1 MTTIVYD
8 HKNKQ
13 IACDSRITGGGL
25 ILTDCATKFK
35 ENDKGLWFFAGIK
48 ADVSQLIE
56 LEHNS
61 KPEVKPD
68 CSALLIKDKKCFLV
82 AFNGDYC
89 SISENDYNHSIGS
102 GDVWALAAIDMGKT
116 AKEAV
121 EYAMTRDVY
130 TGGKVHV
137 YDIEKAAFI

>member
-13 IACDSRITGGGL
+13 VACDSQTTAGDL
-25 ILTDCATKFK
+25 IVNACAIKFK
-35 ENDKGLWFFAGIK
+35 ENDKGMWFFTGSVS
-48 ADVSQLIE
+48 DESQLME

-61 KPEVKPD
+61 KPDIKPD
-68 CSALLIKDKKCFLV
+68 CSAFLV
-82 AFNGDYC
+82 KDGACNLVTFNGDYC
-89 SISENDYNHSIGS
+89 AISENVYSHSIGAG
-102 GDVWALAAIDMGKT
+102 GDFALAAIDMGKT

-121 EYAMTRDVY
+121 EYASTRSAS

-137 YDIEKAAFI
+137 YDIEKGEFI